1 MIVNSDTGFKMCE
14 EQTAKTE
21 NRRIYNVKYL
31 LLVCIYT
38 LPFFSYCQEISKE
51 VKLGIIRGQVMQVS
65 NKTDTFPIPD
75 ALVTWPANS
84 ETNDYTTRTSLNGEF
99 TLIIPDSLIKRR
111 LKIRVN
117 CIGCTPKIVVVKKEQ
132 LPINNLRILMEPYVI
147 YEDFE

>member
-1 MIVNSDTGFKMCE
+1 
-14 EQTAKTE
+14 
-21 NRRIYNVKYL
+21 VKYL
-31 LLVCIYT
+31 LLFSIYS
-38 LPFFSYCQEISKE
+38 LPLYSYCQEISKE
-51 VKLGIIRGQVMQVS
+51 LKLGTIRGQVMQVS

-132 LPINNLRILMEPYVI
+132 LPINNLRILMEPSFI
-147 YEDFE
+147 NDDFE

>member
-1 MIVNSDTGFKMCE
+1 
-14 EQTAKTE
+14 
-21 NRRIYNVKYL
+21 
-31 LLVCIYT
+31 
-38 LPFFSYCQEISKE
+38 
-51 VKLGIIRGQVMQVS
+51 MQVS

-132 LPINNLRILMEPYVI
+132 LPINNLRILMEPSFI
-147 YEDFE
+147 NDDFE

>member
-1 MIVNSDTGFKMCE
+1 
-14 EQTAKTE
+14 
-21 NRRIYNVKYL
+21 
-31 LLVCIYT
+31 
-38 LPFFSYCQEISKE
+38 
-51 VKLGIIRGQVMQVS
+51 MQVRS
-65 NKTDTFPIPD
+65 KTDIFPIPD

-132 LPINNLRILMEPYVI
+132 LPINNLRILMEPSFI
-147 YEDFE
+147 NDDFE